1 MAKGVFLMNLNH
13 IQQQSKE
20 ILAEL
25 VSKSSVNSQ
34 KILVVGCST
43 SEVLGKKIGTSSD
56 LNVAKSIFLGL
67 AEIALENQLPLAA
80 QCCEHLNRAIVVE
93 AEVAKKF
100 NLEVVNVVPIL
111 KAGGAFATTCWENFK
126 NPVAVEKIQADF
138 GLDIGGTLI
147 GMHIKPVAVPFKPS
161 IKNLG
166 YANVICARSR
176 PKFVGGSRA
185 QYDLNLL

>member
-1 MAKGVFLMNLNH
+1 MNLKQ

-25 VSKSSVNSQ
+25 LSKSSANNQ

-43 SEVLGKKIGTSSD
+43 SEVWGKKIGTGSD
-56 LNVAKSIFLGL
+56 LNVAKSIFWGL
-67 AEIALENQLPLAA
+67 YEIALENQLFLAA

-93 AEVAKKF
+93 SSVAKNF
-100 NLEVVNVVPIL
+100 NLEIVNVVPIL

-126 NPVAVEKIQADF
+126 SPVAVEKIQADF

-166 YANVICARSR
+166 FASVICARSR

-185 QYDLNLL
+185 KYDLNLL